1 MELWLGGECCLLGFP
16 KALKTC
22 TDFNGLTFFK
32 NVCLQIDVVEGESW
46 MFKNQNEKD
55 AAHVRGTNRG

>member
-1 MELWLGGECCLLGFP
+1 MELWLGGECFLLGFP

-22 TDFNGLTFFK
+22 TEFNGLTFFL

-46 MFKNQNEKD
+46 MFKNQK
-55 AAHVRGTNRG
+55 